1 MVWILIWNIWKR
13 LKVTVWGPLPRYA
26 NATLKHD
33 KDSIYCAL
41 LNPQW
46 KQSLTSNSVEVGDT
60 WSLKCSIAG
69 LDRQIRNF
77 APILIITEAKNANF
91 FMCKRTEF
99 VHEELRDF
107 VKMTLARLSSHW
119 LWLESSHSVKNVT
132 RFGSSHRF
140 LNVTRVESE
149 TPKIVTR
156 VESLTRVTLSVV
168 CSRLDYA
175 W

>member
-119 LWLESSHSVKNVT
+119 LWLESSHWLES
-132 RFGSSHRF
+132 RFQWCAVGWTTLGRN
-140 LNVTRVESE
+140 LVNL
-149 TPKIVTR
+149 
-156 VESLTRVTLSVV
+156 SLTLIKPKRHI
-168 CSRLDYA
+168 
-175 W
+175 WPQKFGNFWKK